1 VTDEEAVQL
10 INENRELKAVNEA
23 LLARLE
29 KLEHQ
34 IVVMQKNLFGQKSEC
49 IKDSRQAEL
58 FEVPAPEIPPHV
70 KAPIPVSAHLRNR
83 GRQPLSDSL
92 PRERIEYLPEETT
105 CSCCGKPL
113 TRIGEEVT
121 EEIERIPARIIV
133 KEHVKVKLACA
144 GCKQGVKTGVIP
156 DGVIPL
162 EGMRPGLS
170 LLVYLIISKYVDHLP
185 LYRLEG
191 MFRREGIEIA
201 RQRMSDWLAAV
212 VPRYFTALYKCLQK
226 EILSQDYVKA
236 DETGIEVQ
244 DPDIKGR
251 LFQGYFWTVLS
262 PGQRLAFFRYF
273 PTRAGAAA
281 RELLSGFTGL
291 LQTDA
296 YAGYEAVVLPGNV
309 SRIACMAHIRRK
321 FHEARHSAKVE
332 CEYILSE
339 IAAMYLIEEEAKKLS
354 HEERRAIRQEKAKE
368 RFEKLHDYLI
378 RLQTSTL
385 PESPLRKAIAYALS
399 EWEPMSRYLEDGRV
413 DIDNNSIERQIRP
426 VAIGRKNY
434 LFAGSHDG
442 AERAAILYSLIA
454 CCRLNNVN
462 PQAWFTDVMSRIHT
476 HKITEIRE
484 LLPDKWLP
492 VTASS

>member
-1 VTDEEAVQL
+1 MTDEREAEILAQL
-10 INENRELKAVNEA
+10 AAKDAEIAALKST
-23 LLARLE
+23 LQ

-34 IVVMQKNLFGQKSEC
+34 IVVMQKNLFGQKSER
-49 IKDSRQAEL
+49 ISDSRQADL
-58 FEVPAPEIPPHV
+58 FEVPPPEIPAHD
-70 KAPIPVSAHLRNR
+70 KAPIPVSAHLRHR

-92 PRERIEYLPEETT
+92 PRERIEYLPAETT
-105 CSCCGKPL
+105 CGCCGEPL

-133 KEHVKVKLACA
+133 REHVKVKLACPK
-144 GCKQGVKTGVIP
+144 CRQGVKTGIIP

-170 LLVYLIISKYVDHLP
+170 LLVYLMISKYVDHLP
-185 LYRLEG
+185 LYRMEA

-212 VPRYFTALYKCLQK
+212 VPRYFTALYQCLQK
-226 EILSQDYVKA
+226 EVLSQSYVKA

-244 DPDIKGR
+244 DPEVKGK

-262 PGQRLAFFRYF
+262 PAQRLAFFRYF
-273 PTRAGAAA
+273 PTRAGTAA

-296 YAGYEAVVLPGNV
+296 YAGYDAVALPGSV

-321 FHEARHSAKVE
+321 FHETRHSAKAE

-339 IAAMYLIEEEAKKLS
+339 IAGLYAVEEEAKKLS
-354 HEERRAIRQEKAKE
+354 NDERLLLRQEKSADK
-368 RFEKLHDYLI
+368 FTKLHDYLVKV
-378 RLQTSTL
+378 QASSM

-399 EWEPMSRYLEDGRV
+399 EWEPMSRYLDDGRV
-413 DIDNNSIERQIRP
+413 EIDNNSIERQIRP

-434 LFAGSHDG
+434 LFAGSHQG
-442 AERAAILYSLIA
+442 AERAAILYSLVA

-462 PQAWFTDVMSRIHT
+462 PQAWFTDVMSRMHT
-476 HKITEIRE
+476 QKITEVRE
-484 LLPDKWLP
+484 LLPDRWQP
-492 VTASS
+492 VA